1 MITFDNSLLHTIW
14 DNLDV
19 EQENK
24 LGYFK
29 GDDNNFFIKK
39 NIK

>member
-1 MITFDNSLLHTIW
+1 MITFDNNLLHIIW

-29 GDDNNFFIKK
+29 GDDNNFFKK
-39 NIK
+39 NI